1 MRINHEKER
10 IDTTLGDLIV
20 TVSDAALELSEDKR
34 EAYLV
39 AGVALGVILKKARL
53 GSTDKAH
60 LLIQAIADI
69 TPSHIG
75 RLEQDVE

>member
-1 MRINHEKER
+1 MNINHEKER
-10 IDTTLGDLIV
+10 IDTTLGDLIATV
-20 TVSDAALELSEDKR
+20 TDAALELSEDKR

-53 GSTDKAH
+53 GNTDKAH
-60 LLIQAIADI
+60 LVSQAIAEI

-75 RLEQDVE
+75 HLKQDVE